1 MTQYNNLNVK
11 LSHSQLK
18 KLKSG
23 VKNGTKVTLK
33 AFFALVNF
41 YFIFYNIIIQKQNA
55 INSLLPIYA
64 YNKIKKKL

>member
-11 LSHSQLK
+11 LSHSRLK
-18 KLKSG
+18 KLQSG

-33 AFFALVNF
+33 AFFAFINF
-41 YFIFYNIIIQKQNA
+41 YFIFDNIIIQKQNA

-64 YNKIKKKL
+64 YKKIKQKL

>member
-33 AFFALVNF
+33 AFFVLINF

-55 INSLLPIYA
+55 
-64 YNKIKKKL
+64 KLFVTYICI

>member
-11 LSHSQLK
+11 LSHSQLN

-23 VKNGTKVTLK
+23 VKNGTKATLK
-33 AFFALVNF
+33 AFFVLINF

-55 INSLLPIYA
+55 
-64 YNKIKKKL
+64 KLFVTYICI

>member
-33 AFFALVNF
+33 AFFALINF
-41 YFIFYNIIIQKQNA
+41 YFIFYNIIIRKQNA

-64 YNKIKKKL
+64 YKKIKQKL

>member
-33 AFFALVNF
+33 VFFVLINF

-55 INSLLPIYA
+55 
-64 YNKIKKKL
+64 KLFVTYICI

>member
-1 MTQYNNLNVK
+1 MTQYNNSNVK
-11 LSHSQLK
+11 LSHSQLN

-33 AFFALVNF
+33 VFFVLINF

-55 INSLLPIYA
+55 
-64 YNKIKKKL
+64 KLFVTYICI

>member
-33 AFFALVNF
+33 AFFALINF

-64 YNKIKKKL
+64 YKKVKQKL